1 MKKLIKFVLITLVC
15 LILLIGVAGYIVLK
29 HVDLNKYK
37 GVIETKVAEA
47 TGRKLTI
54 GNIEIKASFTPTVE
68 LENVKFANASWA
80 KDKDMAMVEAIDVGV
95 ALLPLLHS
103 QYVVNKFVIK
113 NAVINLE
120 ESANNGANWVFETA
134 APVQDKTSFNFSLI
148 SCAYAEE
155 NATSEDDI
163 SNLLSNIIIKE
174 LAFDNVKINYTDKT
188 AQTQS
193 YDIKRFSLDE
203 NGDENIDFD
212 FDVNNGLYQGTGTL
226 GALKLLKAENGYPV
240 TAEVNVMGIMAKVD
254 AFLFDILGN
263 ISFDGKAV
271 VRGFL
276 GKDSSYNE
284 LADVNVK
291 GNLKKID
298 VNLNSVSIADNV
310 ITGGV
315 SIDLEKKVPF
325 INATL
330 ASDRIDIASF
340 EKKQKVSWNVEFIP
354 QAKATTLVASDK
366 IPYDAL
372 YAVNAAADINIVK
385 LMSKNAVIMRNV
397 VLDAKLDNGVAT
409 LKILQGMLADGNVKA
424 NAELNAGSK
433 SLNLTADLVKVN
445 VRDLMKALDV
455 KVNNFSIIDGSNTDV
470 YVKLSGKGN
479 TYASV
484 VDGLNGQVS
493 VIMDKSKLHIG
504 NLSVIADNIFSQ
516 LLNTLKITKGNDDL
530 ELKCA
535 VVRTDIKDGKAVFPS
550 GIVFNAD
557 KFTVVANGDINL
569 KNDKIDF
576 GVKPF
581 GGKLTDTNIATALSS
596 LVKLTG
602 TIKDPS
608 IAVDTAN
615 AVKNIVGA
623 TMTGPVYLGAQMVM
637 ESDSSPCYTALKGTG
652 YEKRFPVSNNVAKA
666 TTDSVG
672 KVLDDSVDIVK
683 DTAKGL
689 FNMLSGKSQKKAK

>member
-1 MKKLIKFVLITLVC
+1 MKKLIKFVLITLFC
-15 LILLIGVAGYIVLK
+15 LVLLIGIAGYVVLK
-29 HVDLNKYK
+29 HIDLNKYK

-103 QYVVNKFVIK
+103 QYVINKFVIK

-148 SCAYAEE
+148 SYAYAEE

-163 SNLLSNIIIKE
+163 SDLLANVVIKE
-174 LAFDNVKINYTDKT
+174 VVFENVKVNYTDKT

-193 YDIKRFSLDE
+193 YDIKKFSLDE
-203 NGDENIDFD
+203 NDDENIDFS

-240 TAEVNVMGIMAKVD
+240 LAEVNVMGIEAKVN
-254 AFLFDILGN
+254 AFLFDLLGN
-263 ISFDGKAV
+263 ISFDGNAV
-271 VRGFL
+271 VKGFL
-276 GKDSSYNE
+276 GKNSGYNE
-284 LADVNVK
+284 SADVHIK
-291 GNLKKID
+291 GNLEKIET
-298 VNLNSVSIADNV
+298 VIKSLSMAGNI
-310 ITGGV
+310 ITGKLN
-315 SIDLEKKVPF
+315 LELNQKVPV
-325 INATL
+325 IGAVL
-330 ASDRIDIASF
+330 SSDKIDIASF
-340 EKKQKVSWNVEFIP
+340 EKKKQNAWNLSLVRE
-354 QAKATTLVASDK
+354 AKATTLVPADK
-366 IPYDAL
+366 IPYDVL
-372 YAVNAAADINIVK
+372 YSVKANVDMNLAKVVN
-385 LMSKNAVIMRNV
+385 KNAVIMQDV
-397 VLDAKLDNGVAT
+397 VLNTKVDNGVAT
-409 LKILQGMLADGNVKA
+409 VKILQGSLAKGKVKA
-424 NAELNAGSK
+424 DVALNAGAK
-433 SLNLTADLVKVN
+433 TLNLTADLIKVN
-445 VRDLMKALDV
+445 INDLMKALDV

-479 TYASV
+479 TYASL
-484 VDGLNGQVS
+484 VDGLNGQIA
-493 VIMDKSKLHIG
+493 VIMDESKLHLG
-504 NLSVIADNIFSQ
+504 NISMITDNIFSQ
-516 LLNTLKITKGNDDL
+516 LLNTLNITKGNDDL
-530 ELKCA
+530 NLKCA
-535 VVRTDIKDGKAVFPS
+535 VVRTDIKDGKAVFPN

-569 KNDKIDF
+569 KNDKISF

-596 LVKLTG
+596 LVRLTG
-602 TIKDPS
+602 TIKEPA
-608 IAVDTAN
+608 IGVDTAN

-637 ESDSSPCYTALKGTG
+637 ESDSSPCYTALKDTG
-652 YEKRFPVSNNVAKA
+652 YEKRFPVSNNMAKS

-689 FNMLSGKSQKKAK
+689 FNMFSGKSQKK